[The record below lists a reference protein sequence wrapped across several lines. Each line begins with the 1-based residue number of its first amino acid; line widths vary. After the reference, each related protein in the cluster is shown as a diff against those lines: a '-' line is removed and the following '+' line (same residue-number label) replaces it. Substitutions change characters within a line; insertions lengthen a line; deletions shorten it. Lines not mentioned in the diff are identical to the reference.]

1 MVNLNNRGLTHY
13 IEKKPTSRWHDGKQ
27 PGFHHAF
34 SHQFVL
40 DAELAAITFLHFF
53 LNLDS
58 AFLIKG

>member
-1 MVNLNNRGLTHY
+1 MVNLNERGLTHY

-40 DAELAAITFLHFF
+40 AAELAAITFLHFF
-53 LNLDS
+53 K
-58 AFLIKG
+58 I